1 MSEENSCKVLLHLQE
16 DTCERLP
23 AVVAQ
28 RSQTTGAD
36 DVIIY
41 LSMSCGRSVRQL
53 LLRSNSCRLLILR
66 AQMGIDTNLFSAM
79 SR

>member
-1 MSEENSCKVLLHLQE
+1 ME
-16 DTCERLP
+16 DTTETDP
-23 AVVAQ
+23 VDVQHQTVVAHSNQ
-28 RSQTTGAD
+28 ITGSY
-36 DVIIY
+36 DVVSY
-41 LSMSCGRSVRQL
+41 LSMSCGRSVRLL